1 MSRST
6 VSTLPK
12 PTWGGKRAGAGRPP
26 LTKAR
31 CYCGKHTLARAVAR
45 RLKCRRRSADPL

>member
-1 MSRST
+1 MSKST
-6 VSTLPK
+6 IK

-31 CYCGKHTLARAVAR
+31 CYCGKHTLARAVAC
-45 RLKCRRRSADPL
+45 RLKCRRPLLEEI